1 MKNSGANAYFRAF
14 SAGLGGHELPEP
26 DHEAHIDSL
35 NEQINK
41 ALELID
47 LQNAEIDRLESV
59 ADKLARAVIFINEDG
74 TVDVDLHRD
83 YMAALEAA
91 QGSLRAIAAGAIRS
105 RLQ

>member
-14 SAGLGGHELPEP
+14 SAGLGGHGLPEP
-26 DHEAHIDSL
+26 DREARIDSL

-47 LQNAEIDRLESV
+47 LQNAEIEHLE
-59 ADKLARAVIFINEDG
+59 N
-74 TVDVDLHRD
+74 VDVDLHRD